1 MMSVDLCIQ
10 SRFDIGPFPNSVC
23 SYKEEDSHGETD
35 SDDVME
41 ATNVKD
47 EDDNTECIERVL
59 QQKLGRKG
67 SKCWVWGHI
76 YVR

>member
-1 MMSVDLCIQ
+1 MRELQVWYL
-10 SRFDIGPFPNSVC
+10 PFPQFCCC
-23 SYKEEDSHGETD
+23 SYKEDDSHDETD

-47 EDDNTECIERVL
+47 ADDNTECIERVL

-67 SKCWVWGHI
+67 SKC
-76 YVR
+76 